1 MKNLVLRAM
10 RSFDES
16 LTGPEYACNQL
27 VVEMISDEPLTDT
40 NELDV
45 RIYSADYQLTGS
57 DSRKFSSRET
67 PLKIRF
73 QLVSDAFWDES
84 LYHVFIFRNG
94 YPQWYALLFL
104 QKTSTRNGAE
114 PDWRTY
120 VCIRIR
126 NFSQN
131 KLCNTAWWPKLY
143 EGKFKTLPVQ
153 ELIRRFRI
161 YTDPAQVLPCLL
173 VDSSRTLLAKAF
185 TFFILSN
192 YFTGS
197 NVDDRFSLS
206 LKELMTGDIT
216 WKQLKQK
223 TARKKVII
231 IEIGDLEI
239 NSQKTIILTRAA
251 DLIRNRAPQDPVY
264 IFHGKC
270 EYISSLFQECQ
281 AFESLFTNETTFHIL
296 PPDSEPDSSESLPL
310 KPLCLS
316 MIPPILLRRSGI
328 SMPLV
333 PPSWNYRKWSG
344 SIA

>member
-1 MKNLVLRAM
+1 MVCC
-10 RSFDES
+10 SF
-16 LTGPEYACNQL
+16 P
-27 VVEMISDEPLTDT
+27 
-40 NELDV
+40 
-45 RIYSADYQLTGS
+45 
-57 DSRKFSSRET
+57 
-67 PLKIRF
+67 
-73 QLVSDAFWDES
+73 
-84 LYHVFIFRNG
+84 
-94 YPQWYALLFL
+94 
-104 QKTSTRNGAE
+104 
-114 PDWRTY
+114 
-120 VCIRIR
+120 
-126 NFSQN
+126 QN
-131 KLCNTAWWPKLY
+131 KYEKWSRTRLENIRLHPDQKFFAEQLCNTAWWPKLY

-239 NSQKTIILTRAA
+239 NSQKAIILTRVA

-264 IFHGKC
+264 IFHGNVN
-270 EYISSLFQECQ
+270 ISTACFRNARPSKAFLQMKPPFTSFLRSLIPTVLSRF
-281 AFESLFTNETTFHIL
+281 LLI
-296 PPDSEPDSSESLPL
+296 
-310 KPLCLS
+310 PLCLS

-333 PPSWNYRKWSG
+333 PPSWNYRRWSG

>member
-57 DSRKFSSRET
+57 DSRKFSSRKT

-73 QLVSDAFWDES
+73 QLVSDSFWDES

-94 YPQWYALLFL
+94 YPQWYAALSPENKYEKWSRTRLENIRL
-104 QKTSTRNGAE
+104 HPDQKFFAE
-114 PDWRTY
+114 
-120 VCIRIR
+120 
-126 NFSQN
+126 Q
-131 KLCNTAWWPKLY
+131 LCNTAWWPKLY

-161 YTDPAQVLPCLL
+161 YTDPAQTLPCLL

-264 IFHGKC
+264 IFMGNVN
-270 EYISSLFQECQ
+270 ISAACFRNARPSK
-281 AFESLFTNETTFHIL
+281 AFLQMKPPFTSFLRNLSPTVLSRFLLI
-296 PPDSEPDSSESLPL
+296 
-310 KPLCLS
+310 PLCLS
-316 MIPPILLRRSGI
+316 MIPPILLRRDGI

-333 PPSWNYRKWSG
+333 PPSWNYRRWSG